1 MPKKQ
6 PQKAK
11 EPPPSQMIRV
21 PTPLIDAVKE
31 LSRLHRQGRTTK
43 VLKGLEQ
50 LIAAIDLENDSN
62 IGANSEIL
70 KQLLQRM
77 DSLESRLENI
87 DFDSNVIA
95 KSPSD
100 LEQRLE
106 MISNRLTQLES
117 AFVRF
122 QNFQN
127 SKRSTRKQYSPY
139 TDDSQLQSQLQSM
152 SEENLARR
160 LGVDTATLT
169 KERTTSSPEDFLRW
183 CRSRDLGRLG
193 WQYNSQLNLYQPVK

>member
-1 MPKKQ
+1 MTLVLN
-6 PQKAK
+6 QK
-11 EPPPSQMIRV
+11 
-21 PTPLIDAVKE
+21 
-31 LSRLHRQGRTTK
+31 
-43 VLKGLEQ
+43 
-50 LIAAIDLENDSN
+50 IADIFPIISFVTVS
-62 IGANSEIL
+62 GAEC
-70 KQLLQRM
+70 
-77 DSLESRLENI
+77 
-87 DFDSNVIA
+87 
-95 KSPSD
+95 
-100 LEQRLE
+100 RLE

-139 TDDSQLQSQLQSM
+139 FDDSHLQSQLQSM

-183 CRSRDLGRLG
+183 CRSRDPGRLG
-193 WQYNSQLNLYQPVK
+193 WQYNSQLNLYHPVN